1 MKSQSETEL
10 EAKVNL
16 TKSET
21 IPNGKDNWEKHDTEL
36 GGAFHCDDFSLCFHP
51 RRLLLGSPPLGLD
64 LPITLN
70 HHRFCPGLL
79 FGANPKGI
87 LQNMSILFHHAP
99 LNLRLLFH
107 L

>member
-21 IPNGKDNWEKHDTEL
+21 VPNGKDNWEKYKTEL
-36 GGAFHCDDFSLCFHP
+36 EGTFHCDGLSLCFHP
-51 RRLLLGSPPLGLD
+51 CRLLLGGPPLGLD
-64 LPITLN
+64 LPITLD
-70 HHRFCPGLL
+70 HHRFFPGLL
-79 FGANPKGI
+79 FGANPKGL
-87 LQNMSILFHHAP
+87 LQNTSILLNHVP